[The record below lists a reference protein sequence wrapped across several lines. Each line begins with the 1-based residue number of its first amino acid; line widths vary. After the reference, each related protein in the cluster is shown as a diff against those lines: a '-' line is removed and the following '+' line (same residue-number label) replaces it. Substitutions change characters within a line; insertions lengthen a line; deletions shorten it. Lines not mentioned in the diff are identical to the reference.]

1 MILSTLLGGL
11 LNGKVKNKT
20 LLSLSHAKCTKDAE
34 FQCQLRYRWSSR
46 WLRATERRGIPNG
59 KLPLIH
65 SHIINLVTHGHGR
78 EVYLATGA
86 AHGKVQ
92 EQVHG
97 GVEGVVAMA
106 VLAVDG
112 LAEVYL
118 VEQFVVQID
127 AYVVLVPIHAR
138 GVELCCYGYRQ
149 CSAIR

>member
-1 MILSTLLGGL
+1 MT
-11 LNGKVKNKT
+11 
-20 LLSLSHAKCTKDAE
+20 LSL
-34 FQCQLRYRWSSR
+34 
-46 WLRATERRGIPNG
+46 
-59 KLPLIH
+59 IH
-65 SHIINLVTHGHGR
+65 PHIINLVAHGHGG

-86 AHGKVQ
+86 SHGKVQ

-127 AYVVLVPIHAR
+127 AYVVLVPIHAPYM
-138 GVELCCYGYRQ
+138 ELCCPKGILVGEV
-149 CSAIR
+149 CEGFHALIPDTTALVIAPTSIGKNAGHTILGIVFHDVHLST